1 MLKDLSKAFDCLSYE
16 LLLEKLHAY
25 GFSFADLQ
33 LGHSYLRNRKQ
44 GTNLNPKK
52 KILFGVPQRSKLGHL
67 FFHIFLCGMFF
78 VMSNIDFGSYAD
90 DNTPYVAVDC
100 IKMPLENWKMIQPSY
115 SNGFLI
121 TRCRQ
126 IKINVTAML
135 ITMDMS

>member
-1 MLKDLSKAFDCLSYE
+1 
-16 LLLEKLHAY
+16 
-25 GFSFADLQ
+25 
-33 LGHSYLRNRKQ
+33 
-44 GTNLNPKK
+44 
-52 KILFGVPQRSKLGHL
+52 
-67 FFHIFLCGMFF
+67 MFF

-100 IKMPLENWKMIQPSY
+100 IKMPLENWKMIQSSY

-126 IKINVTAML
+126 IKVNVTAML